1 MAAVFVSPLARS
13 SRINFRTKARRGILR
28 APHEAAI
35 LRGAL
40 PLHFRTKTIM
50 KSLGLLACLFA
61 FCLPASAGMSRVVA
75 VIDSRTIVVEA
86 DGARSTVALKGVAV
100 AAEEETA
107 AADFLRR
114 LVSGSWVLVE
124 QGDVYRSPDAL
135 YVNAEMIR
143 RAWRTAAN
151 MRYLCLLY
159 TSDAADE

>member
-1 MAAVFVSPLARS
+1 
-13 SRINFRTKARRGILR
+13 
-28 APHEAAI
+28 
-35 LRGAL
+35 
-40 PLHFRTKTIM
+40 
-50 KSLGLLACLFA
+50 
-61 FCLPASAGMSRVVA
+61 MSRVVA

-100 AAEEETA
+100 PAEEETA

-143 RAWRTAAN
+143 LAWRTPAN
-151 MRYLCLLY
+151 MRYLGQCDPPPRR
-159 TSDAADE
+159 TPGAATRPRSKRRSRRAKPAPR